1 MKLFGKNLEKN
12 ILYVAEIG
20 VNHEGN
26 FNKLKKLIK
35 EAKDA
40 GADVVKFQCYTPDK
54 YVTKENEKFSRISKF
69 FISEVEFKKIIKF
82 CKKIKIHYLFT
93 PLSHDWLKFI
103 KNNSKTVKVASGD
116 LNFHHLIK
124 NITDLNLNIILSTGA
139 SDINEIK
146 TAVKIIKNK
155 YKNKIKKKLVLM
167 HCVSS
172 YPVPDKFA
180 NVLSVKYLK
189 DKFNLITGYSN
200 HVIGINACLA
210 SICLG
215 AKIIEFH
222 FTDNK
227 RRKFRDHQLSLNKS
241 DTKKLIQTGDN
252 LNTLLGDYKKELS
265 EIVKKDKKY
274 LNKGIVA
281 NKNLFRNKKL
291 KLDDL
296 TYARPAKYFHANQ
309 INKILNKK
317 LKKDIKSGMLI
328 SKKIIF

>member
-26 FNKLKKLIK
+26 FNKLKKLVR
-35 EAKDA
+35 EAKTA

-69 FISEVEFKKIIKF
+69 FISEDEFKKIIKF

-103 KNNSKTVKVASGD
+103 KNYSKTVKVASGD
-116 LNFHHLIK
+116 LNFNHFIK
-124 NITDLNLNIILSTGA
+124 KITDLNLNIILSTGA
-139 SDINEIK
+139 SDFSEIK
-146 TAVKIIKNK
+146 TAIKIIKKK
-155 YKNKIKKKLVLM
+155 YKNKTKKKLILM

-180 NVLSVKYLK
+180 NMLSVKYLK
-189 DKFNLITGYSN
+189 DRFNLITGYSN

-227 RRKFRDHQLSLNKS
+227 KRKFRDHQLSLNKS
-241 DTKKLIQTGDN
+241 DAKKLIQTGNN

-265 EIVKKDKKY
+265 KIVKKDKKY

-281 NKNLFRNKKL
+281 NKNLFKNKKL